1 VSLRHPDAIG
11 VIAIV
16 VLGALTVYGGATTPD
31 PGFGVV
37 SPAAFPV
44 VLGILMLASAAWLAR
59 DTIGAQVPAL
69 DPIDRRPFFATV
81 AATGLFL
88 VAFVPL
94 GFVISSVVFFPVQ
107 SRILGSRSLV
117 RDIVATALFVGA
129 IYLLFV
135 KFLTIDLPHG
145 PLPSF

>member
-1 VSLRHPDAIG
+1 
-11 VIAIV
+11 
-16 VLGALTVYGGATTPD
+16 
-31 PGFGVV
+31 
-37 SPAAFPV
+37 
-44 VLGILMLASAAWLAR
+44 
-59 DTIGAQVPAL
+59 
-69 DPIDRRPFFATV
+69 
-81 AATGLFL
+81 
-88 VAFVPL
+88 
-94 GFVISSVVFFPVQ
+94 VQ